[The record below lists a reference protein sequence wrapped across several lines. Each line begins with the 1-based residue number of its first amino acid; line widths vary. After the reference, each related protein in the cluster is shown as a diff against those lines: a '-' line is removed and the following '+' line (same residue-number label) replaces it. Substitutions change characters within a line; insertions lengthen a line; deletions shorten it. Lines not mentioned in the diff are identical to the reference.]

1 MSRELGDGAFY
12 VFYVGP
18 SYFILLDLREGY
30 GPKTVKH
37 LTQMGRKRQEKQRS
51 EPQSH
56 RGQPASSELRRAKED
71 RGQRSEPQSLDP
83 QMLNSGFWILD
94 AGYRIPDACGLI
106 LATEYGERM
115 THPTCGC
122 GLRCHLIK
130 TNKPAICSLIQ
141 NDVSLA
147 LRIPVCNPDWTDHN
161 ASEPGITLIEVFAF
175 MAENLLYRS
184 N

>member
-94 AGYRIPDACGLI
+94 SRCWIPNPGCLWLDSSYGVWREDDAPHIRLRFALPSDQNEQAGNMQSYP
-106 LATEYGERM
+106 ER
-115 THPTCGC
+115 
-122 GLRCHLIK
+122 R
-130 TNKPAICSLIQ
+130 
-141 NDVSLA
+141 
-147 LRIPVCNPDWTDHN
+147 
-161 ASEPGITLIEVFAF
+161 
-175 MAENLLYRS
+175 
-184 N
+184 